1 VAKGGNQNGG
11 LPIGENSSFLPPNPC
26 LTSLSLLLGAII
38 GIIFGVVALAIFV
51 AVVFG
56 MFVVRQRRRTNK
68 LQVILDQELVTLS
81 SPPASFFQRFKEP
94 FFFFFF
100 FFFFCQKR
108 SLFVRVPLLTVS
120 GPFKGGHQ
128 VWALLSFFSD
138 HPLTL
143 LLLRLL
149 QTSVGRS

>member
-81 SPPASFFQRFKEP
+81 SSPSFLQRFKEP
-94 FFFFFF
+94 FFSFFFF
-100 FFFFCQKR
+100 FF
-108 SLFVRVPLLTVS
+108 LFKNKVYS
-120 GPFKGGHQ
+120 
-128 VWALLSFFSD
+128 
-138 HPLTL
+138 
-143 LLLRLL
+143 
-149 QTSVGRS
+149 